1 MFQSI
6 IVLDIGMI
14 LNVYTFGYRDD
25 TKCFDDIH
33 VGNVI
38 TRQQK
43 GGVSDSI
50 SSQCMKV
57 NGIHVRSVTARQQK
71 RGILDGIS
79 SRCMGVSGIHVH
91 RDGDFDCK
99 ISLGNW

>member
-1 MFQSI
+1 MKIQG
-6 IVLDIGMI
+6 IVQRKCIGMI

-57 NGIHVRSVTARQQK
+57 NSISG
-71 RGILDGIS
+71 RG
-79 SRCMGVSGIHVH
+79 
-91 RDGDFDCK
+91 
-99 ISLGNW
+99 SLGQHMGSVHEGERYPCS

>member
-1 MFQSI
+1 MK
-6 IVLDIGMI
+6 V
-14 LNVYTFGYRDD
+14 NY
-25 TKCFDDIH
+25 IH
-33 VGNVI
+33 VRNVI

-43 GGVSDSI
+43 GGVLDSI

-57 NGIHVRSVTARQQK
+57 NGIHVRSVNVRQQK
-71 RGILDGIS
+71 GGILDGIS
-79 SRCMGVSGIHVH
+79 SRCMGVSGIHVL

>member
-1 MFQSI
+1 
-6 IVLDIGMI
+6 MI

-43 GGVSDSI
+43 GGVLDSI
-50 SSQCMKV
+50 SSERYACEKCDYKTTQKV
-57 NGIHVRSVTARQQK
+57 SLRQHIESIHGSHHLTE
-71 RGILDGIS
+71 IL
-79 SRCMGVSGIHVH
+79 
-91 RDGDFDCK
+91 F
-99 ISLGNW
+99 

>member
-38 TRQQK
+38 TRQQR
-43 GGVSDSI
+43 GGV
-50 SSQCMKV
+50 
-57 NGIHVRSVTARQQK
+57 
-71 RGILDGIS
+71 LDGIS
-79 SRCMGVSGIHVH
+79 GQYMKVSDVHVRDVTAGWQGGNKWSYKDNSNKPSNLWKDHVH
-91 RDGDFDCK
+91 Q
-99 ISLGNW
+99 